1 VSVVVDVEFEV
12 QIEGDDDNTDQA
24 RLVSPV
30 GLDSPWLDCSPR
42 DVPLWLGGVTRRRIR
57 ANPSASNRALSGQ
70 HGAFLLLVVMLL
82 SILGIIVP
90 NFLFCCSAAVAG

>member
-1 VSVVVDVEFEV
+1 MSVVVDVEFEV
-12 QIEGDDDNTDQA
+12 QIEGDDDNMDQA

-57 ANPSASNRALSGQ
+57 ANLSASNRALSGQ
-70 HGAFLLLVVMLL
+70 HGAFLMVVVMMLSLL
-82 SILGIIVP
+82 LQ
-90 NFLFCCSAAVAG
+90 LLHDL